1 MAFSLR
7 TVLPIFANGWKE
19 KRIEEHA
26 MSGTYKAADV
36 AAPDLA
42 KLAIDAHGGLE
53 RWNRFT
59 TLSAHL
65 IQGGV
70 FWAVKGKAGVI
81 DDVAVTVDLRNEKVS
96 HWPFG
101 SPDRR
106 SRFEPQRVAFENAT
120 SKVLEELLQPRS
132 SFQGHTMET
141 PWSDLQL
148 AYFAGCAMW
157 TYLNTPFLL
166 AKPGVESEELAPWQ
180 EAGEAWRRLQVRFPS
195 DIATHSREQTLYF
208 DQKGLLR
215 RHDYHVEISGGIGA
229 VHYVSDTKE
238 VSGIL
243 FPTKH
248 RIFGLQPDGHA
259 APEPLVVSI
268 DVDQIVLS

>member
-1 MAFSLR
+1 MDGKRKGLR
-7 TVLPIFANGWKE
+7 NVQMRSA
-19 KRIEEHA
+19 
-26 MSGTYKAADV
+26 YKAGDV
-36 AAPDLA
+36 TTPELA

-59 TLSAHL
+59 MISAHL

-70 FWAVKGKAGVI
+70 FWGVKGKAGVI
-81 DDVAVTVDLRNEKVS
+81 DDVTVTVDLRAEKVS

-106 SRFEPQRVAFENAT
+106 SRFEPQRVALENST
-120 SKVLEELLQPRS
+120 GKVLEELLQPRS
-132 SFQGHTMET
+132 SFQGHTFET

-166 AKPGVESEELAPWQ
+166 AKPGVESQELEPWQ
-180 EAGEAWRRLQVRFPS
+180 EAGETWRRLRVRFPS
-195 DIATHSREQTLYF
+195 DIATHSTEQTLYF
-208 DQKGLLR
+208 DQNGLLK

-229 VHYVSDTKE
+229 VHYVSDIKE
-238 VSGIL
+238 LSGIV

-248 RIFGLQPDGHA
+248 KIFGLQPDGHA
-259 APEPLVVSI
+259 APAPLVVSI
-268 DVDQIVLS
+268 DLDNIVLS

>member
-1 MAFSLR
+1 
-7 TVLPIFANGWKE
+7 
-19 KRIEEHA
+19 
-26 MSGTYKAADV
+26 
-36 AAPDLA
+36 
-42 KLAIDAHGGLE
+42 
-53 RWNRFT
+53 
-59 TLSAHL
+59 
-65 IQGGV
+65 V
-70 FWAVKGKAGVI
+70 FWAVKGKAGVL
-81 DDVAVTVDLRNEKVS
+81 DDVTVTVDLRNEKVS

-120 SKVLEELLQPRS
+120 GKVLEELLQPRS
-132 SFQGHTMET
+132 SFQGHTFET
-141 PWSDLQL
+141 PGTICNLHTSP
-148 AYFAGCAMW
+148 GCAMW

-166 AKPGVESEELAPWQ
+166 AKPGVESEELEPWQ
-180 EAGEAWRRLQVRFPS
+180 EAGETWRRLQVRFPS
-195 DIATHSREQTLYF
+195 DIATHSTEQTLYF
-208 DQKGLLR
+208 DQKGLLK

-238 VSGIL
+238 FSGIS
-243 FPTKH
+243 FRRSI